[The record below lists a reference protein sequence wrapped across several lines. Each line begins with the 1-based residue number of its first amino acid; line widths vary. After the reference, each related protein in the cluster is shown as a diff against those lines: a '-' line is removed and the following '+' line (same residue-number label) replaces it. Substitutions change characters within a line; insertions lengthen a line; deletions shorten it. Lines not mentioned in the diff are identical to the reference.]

1 MTSDKEL
8 YAKLYPLGEGTKR
21 KRMIVFS
28 RCDYILVLVLLKA
41 RMSFQIDQRED
52 CN

>member
-21 KRMIVFS
+21 RRMIVFS
-28 RCDYILVLVLLKA
+28 HGDYVLVLVLLKA
-41 RMSFQIDQRED
+41 RMSFLIDQRED